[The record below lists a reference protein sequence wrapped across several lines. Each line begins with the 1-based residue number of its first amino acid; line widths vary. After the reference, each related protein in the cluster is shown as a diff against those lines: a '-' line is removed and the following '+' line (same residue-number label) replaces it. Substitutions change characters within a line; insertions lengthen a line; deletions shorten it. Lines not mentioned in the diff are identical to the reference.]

1 VSRFLD
7 RKLLVKFL
15 GKKALVLLF
24 VGLVVQCAFDGPV
37 VQAFTT
43 SPFQE
48 DSGFCAILDAT
59 SLEIA
64 LPIQSVS
71 QAPSRET
78 IDSPPEVYPRWSL
91 RRSIDHP
98 PEQPA

>member
-1 VSRFLD
+1 MKS
-7 RKLLVKFL
+7 L
-15 GKKALVLLF
+15 GTKALVLLF
-24 VGLVVQCAFDGPV
+24 VALVGQCAFDGPV

-43 SPFQE
+43 SPSQE
-48 DSGFCAILDAT
+48 DSMFCAILDAA

-78 IDSPPEVYPRWSL
+78 INSPPEVYPRWLL
-91 RRSIDHP
+91 RQSIDHP